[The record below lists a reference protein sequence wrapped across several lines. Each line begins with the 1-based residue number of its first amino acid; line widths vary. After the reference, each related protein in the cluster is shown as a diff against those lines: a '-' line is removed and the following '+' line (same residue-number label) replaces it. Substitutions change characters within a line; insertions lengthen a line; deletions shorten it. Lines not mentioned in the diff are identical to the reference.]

1 MHFSLRYPYRVPFS
15 DALCR
20 PHGPAGRT
28 VSTAV
33 VLVDGGCGHLS
44 TVHIFPS
51 GSGIRVVHHVSDGL
65 S

>member
-20 PHGPAGRT
+20 PHGPAGGA

-33 VLVDGGCGHLS
+33 VLVDVVF
-44 TVHIFPS
+44 VHVAQWS
-51 GSGIRVVHHVSDGL
+51 ASAVLH
-65 S
+65 